1 MTQIGAINSIAP
13 NFFRILALTLTQT
26 KIRYIYRILGRNI
39 LVSMEQLRVVNGGLC
54 LAQYEHNVVL

>member
-1 MTQIGAINSIAP
+1 MTQIGAIELIAP

-39 LVSMEQLRVVNGGLC
+39 LVSIAQLRVANDGLC
-54 LAQYEHNVVL
+54 PAQYEHNVVL